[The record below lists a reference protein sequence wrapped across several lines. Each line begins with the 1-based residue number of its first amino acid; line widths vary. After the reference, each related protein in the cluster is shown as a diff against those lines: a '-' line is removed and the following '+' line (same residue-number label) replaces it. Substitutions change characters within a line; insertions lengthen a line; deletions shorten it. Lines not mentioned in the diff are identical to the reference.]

1 VNFWGI
7 INLKLLLDVLFAIGF
22 GLLLFSRVKEQR
34 TLWLL
39 RGYLFLVS
47 TAWFIQRY
55 ADLPLTSKLIDAVV
69 LACSLSLAILWQ
81 GELRRLMELLG
92 TGRLAVLLGNP
103 PKEFRATSTTITQ
116 LVDTAGKLSQN
127 RRGALIVVD
136 LGSDLRPEDFLYSGT
151 NIEAQ
156 LSTDLLI
163 NLFATDTPL
172 HDGAVLVKGNKII
185 SAGVILPLSRQGI
198 SRYGTRHL
206 AALGIT
212 ERFDRCI
219 CIVVSEETGT
229 LSLANQGK
237 LERPI
242 TSSRLQELLVNLI
255 GNQNSIGTNKSSLA
269 IKKLVKEVFQK
280 VGIEES
286 RLDSFPHQFSGGMR
300 QRVSIAMALALKPKL
315 LIADEPTTSLDTIT
329 SFEIMQEIIH
339 LCNEFDTTLILISHD
354 INLAAKWCK
363 KVAIIEKGSI
373 VEKGNVS
380 DLSCKTAVHHRKVAN
395 HY

>member
-1 VNFWGI
+1 MNIWGF
-7 INLKLLLDVLFAIGF
+7 INLKFLLDALFAIGF

-47 TAWFIQRY
+47 FAWFIQRY
-55 ADLPLTSKLIDAVV
+55 AYLPLTSKLIDAVV

-92 TGRLAVLLGNP
+92 TGRLTVLLGNP
-103 PKEFRATSTTITQ
+103 PKEFRATSTTVNQ
-116 LVDTAGKLSQN
+116 LVNAAGKLSQN
-127 RRGALIVVD
+127 RKGALIVVD
-136 LGSDLRPEDFLYSGT
+136 LGSDLRPEDFLYSGI

-229 LSLANQGK
+229 ISLSNQGK

-242 TSSRLQELLVNLI
+242 TSSRLQELLIKLV
-255 GNQNSIGTNKSSLA
+255 GNQNPLGNQKSSVNKT
-269 IKKLVKEVFQK
+269 ISTQK
-280 VGIEES
+280 
-286 RLDSFPHQFSGGMR
+286 
-300 QRVSIAMALALKPKL
+300 
-315 LIADEPTTSLDTIT
+315 
-329 SFEIMQEIIH
+329 
-339 LCNEFDTTLILISHD
+339 
-354 INLAAKWCK
+354 INANDNI
-363 KVAIIEKGSI
+363 IIENKLDNQNTI
-373 VEKGNVS
+373 H
-380 DLSCKTAVHHRKVAN
+380 D
-395 HY
+395 

>member
-1 VNFWGI
+1 MNFWGI
-7 INLKLLLDVLFAIGF
+7 INFKFLLDVLFAVSF

-47 TAWFIQRY
+47 LAWFIQRY
-55 ADLPLTSKLIDAVV
+55 AYLPLTSKLIDAVI

-92 TGRLAVLLGNP
+92 TGRLTVLLGNQ

-156 LSTDLLI
+156 LSTELLI

-242 TSSRLQELLVNLI
+242 TSSRLQELLAKLI
-255 GNQNSIGTNKSSLA
+255 GNQNSIGTSKSSLN
-269 IKKLVKEVFQK
+269 K
-280 VGIEES
+280 
-286 RLDSFPHQFSGGMR
+286 
-300 QRVSIAMALALKPKL
+300 
-315 LIADEPTTSLDTIT
+315 TTSSQSTNTNDNIT
-329 SFEIMQEIIH
+329 SNTKDKESNRSESFSNIT
-339 LCNEFDTTLILISHD
+339 D
-354 INLAAKWCK
+354 
-363 KVAIIEKGSI
+363 
-373 VEKGNVS
+373 
-380 DLSCKTAVHHRKVAN
+380 
-395 HY
+395 

>member
-1 VNFWGI
+1 MNFWGF
-7 INLKLLLDVLFAIGF
+7 INLKFLLDVLFAIGF

-47 TAWFIQRY
+47 FAWFIQRY
-55 ADLPLTSKLIDAVV
+55 AYLPLTSKLIDAVV

-92 TGRLAVLLGNP
+92 TGRLNVLLGNP
-103 PKEFRATSTTITQ
+103 PKEFRASSTTITQ
-116 LVDTAGKLSQN
+116 LVETSGKLSQN

-151 NIEAQ
+151 TIEAQ

-242 TSSRLQELLVNLI
+242 TSSRLQELLINLI
-255 GNQNSIGTNKSSLA
+255 GNQNYLGTSKSSGN
-269 IKKLVKEVFQK
+269 KT
-280 VGIEES
+280 
-286 RLDSFPHQFSGGMR
+286 
-300 QRVSIAMALALKPKL
+300 
-315 LIADEPTTSLDTIT
+315 TTSQKTSSNDSIT
-329 SFEIMQEIIH
+329 NIT
-339 LCNEFDTTLILISHD
+339 NEK
-354 INLAAKWCK
+354 NK
-363 KVAIIEKGSI
+363 K
-373 VEKGNVS
+373 
-380 DLSCKTAVHHRKVAN
+380 KTESLTNIKE
-395 HY
+395 

>member
-1 VNFWGI
+1 MNFWEL
-7 INLKLLLDVLFAIGF
+7 INIKVVLDVFFAAGF
-22 GLLLFSRVKEQR
+22 GLIFFARVKEKR

-47 TAWFIQRY
+47 LAWFVQRY
-55 ADLPLTSKLIDAVV
+55 ANLPLTSKLIDAVV

-92 TGRLAVLLGNP
+92 TGRLTVLLGNP
-103 PKEFRATSTTITQ
+103 PKEFRANTNAVNQ
-116 LVDTAGKLSQN
+116 LVEAAGKLSQN
-127 RRGALIVVD
+127 RRGALMVVD
-136 LGSDLRPEDFLYSGT
+136 LGCDLRPEDFLYSG
-151 NIEAQ
+151 IKIDAM
-156 LSTDLLI
+156 LSADLLI

-172 HDGAVLVKGNKII
+172 HDGAILVKGNKII

-242 TSSRLQELLVNLI
+242 TSSRLQELLNNFI
-255 GNQNSIGTNKSSLA
+255 GGLNNQNISKSSTNK
-269 IKKLVKEVFQK
+269 
-280 VGIEES
+280 
-286 RLDSFPHQFSGGMR
+286 
-300 QRVSIAMALALKPKL
+300 
-315 LIADEPTTSLDTIT
+315 
-329 SFEIMQEIIH
+329 
-339 LCNEFDTTLILISHD
+339 
-354 INLAAKWCK
+354 
-363 KVAIIEKGSI
+363 
-373 VEKGNVS
+373 NVS
-380 DLSCKTAVHHRKVAN
+380 MPKKETIDIISNISVDKTVKN
-395 HY
+395 PD

>member
-1 VNFWGI
+1 MNFWGF
-7 INLKLLLDVLFAIGF
+7 INLKFLLDVLFAAGF

-47 TAWFIQRY
+47 FAWFIQRY
-55 ADLPLTSKLIDAVV
+55 AYLPLTSKLIDAVV

-81 GELRRLMELLG
+81 GELRRLLELLG
-92 TGRLAVLLGNP
+92 TGRLTVLLGNP
-103 PKEFRATSTTITQ
+103 PKEFRASSTTVNQ
-116 LVDTAGKLSQN
+116 LVDAAGKLSQN
-127 RRGALIVVD
+127 RKGALVVVD
-136 LGSDLRPEDFLYSGT
+136 LGSDLRPEDFLYSGI

-242 TSSRLQELLVNLI
+242 TSSRLQELLIKLV
-255 GNQNSIGTNKSSLA
+255 GNQNSLSTSKSSTKKSDSSQKINTNDNITIENDSNKPESLSN
-269 IKKLVKEVFQK
+269 IK
-280 VGIEES
+280 
-286 RLDSFPHQFSGGMR
+286 D
-300 QRVSIAMALALKPKL
+300 
-315 LIADEPTTSLDTIT
+315 
-329 SFEIMQEIIH
+329 
-339 LCNEFDTTLILISHD
+339 
-354 INLAAKWCK
+354 
-363 KVAIIEKGSI
+363 
-373 VEKGNVS
+373 
-380 DLSCKTAVHHRKVAN
+380 
-395 HY
+395 

>member
-1 VNFWGI
+1 VNFWG
-7 INLKLLLDVLFAIGF
+7 LVTFKFFLDVLFAASF

-47 TAWFIQRY
+47 LAWFVQRF
-55 ADLPLTSKLIDAVV
+55 ANLPLTSKLIDAVV

-92 TGRLAVLLGNP
+92 TGRLAVLLGNA
-103 PKEFRATSTTITQ
+103 PKEFRANANTVNQ
-116 LVDTAGKLSQN
+116 LVEAAGKLSQN
-127 RRGALIVVD
+127 RRGALMVID
-136 LGSDLRPEDFLYSGT
+136 IGSDLRPEDFLYSGI

-156 LSTDLLI
+156 ISVDLMI

-242 TSSRLQELLVNLI
+242 TSSRLQELLNEFVD
-255 GNQNSIGTNKSSLA
+255 NSNSQIISKSSSNRNVSSP
-269 IKKLVKEVFQK
+269 KKSSND
-280 VGIEES
+280 IIS
-286 RLDSFPHQFSGGMR
+286 
-300 QRVSIAMALALKPKL
+300 SIAIDK
-315 LIADEPTTSLDTIT
+315 SV
-329 SFEIMQEIIH
+329 
-339 LCNEFDTTLILISHD
+339 
-354 INLAAKWCK
+354 K
-363 KVAIIEKGSI
+363 KT
-373 VEKGNVS
+373 
-380 DLSCKTAVHHRKVAN
+380 D
-395 HY
+395 

>member
-1 VNFWGI
+1 MNFWRF
-7 INLKLLLDVLFAIGF
+7 INLKFLLDVLFAAGF

-39 RGYLFLVS
+39 RGYLLLVS
-47 TAWFIQRY
+47 LAWFIQRY
-55 ADLPLTSKLIDAVV
+55 AYLPLTSKLIDAVV

-103 PKEFRATSTTITQ
+103 PKEFRATSTTVNQ
-116 LVDTAGKLSQN
+116 LVNAAGKLSQN
-127 RRGALIVVD
+127 RKGALIVVD
-136 LGSDLRPEDFLYSGT
+136 LGSDLRPEDFLYSGI

-212 ERFDRCI
+212 ERFDGCI

-242 TSSRLQELLVNLI
+242 TSSRLQELLIKLV
-255 GNQNSIGTNKSSLA
+255 GNQNSLGTTKSSPNKTSSL
-269 IKKLVKEVFQK
+269 QK
-280 VGIEES
+280 ISTNDNITVENDSNNPES
-286 RLDSFPHQFSGGMR
+286 LS
-300 QRVSIAMALALKPKL
+300 
-315 LIADEPTTSLDTIT
+315 
-329 SFEIMQEIIH
+329 
-339 LCNEFDTTLILISHD
+339 N
-354 INLAAKWCK
+354 IN
-363 KVAIIEKGSI
+363 
-373 VEKGNVS
+373 
-380 DLSCKTAVHHRKVAN
+380 D
-395 HY
+395 

>member
-1 VNFWGI
+1 MNFWGF
-7 INLKLLLDVLFAIGF
+7 INIRFLLDVLFAVGF
-22 GLLLFSRVKEQR
+22 GLLFFTRVKEQR

-47 TAWFIQRY
+47 FAWFIQRY
-55 ADLPLTSKLIDAVV
+55 AYLPLTSKLIDAVV

-103 PKEFRATSTTITQ
+103 PKEFRAASTTIMQ
-116 LVDTAGKLSQN
+116 LVDAAGKLSQN
-127 RRGALIVVD
+127 KRGALIVVD

-151 NIEAQ
+151 TIDAQ

-172 HDGAVLVKGNKII
+172 HDGAVLIKGNKIV

-255 GNQNSIGTNKSSLA
+255 DNQSSLGISKTSLNKTNSSQNSGSN
-269 IKKLVKEVFQK
+269 
-280 VGIEES
+280 
-286 RLDSFPHQFSGGMR
+286 
-300 QRVSIAMALALKPKL
+300 
-315 LIADEPTTSLDTIT
+315 DTIT
-329 SFEIMQEIIH
+329 
-339 LCNEFDTTLILISHD
+339 N
-354 INLAAKWCK
+354 
-363 KVAIIEKGSI
+363 I
-373 VEKGNVS
+373 VIDKNSNKSES
-380 DLSCKTAVHHRKVAN
+380 LSKIKD
-395 HY
+395 